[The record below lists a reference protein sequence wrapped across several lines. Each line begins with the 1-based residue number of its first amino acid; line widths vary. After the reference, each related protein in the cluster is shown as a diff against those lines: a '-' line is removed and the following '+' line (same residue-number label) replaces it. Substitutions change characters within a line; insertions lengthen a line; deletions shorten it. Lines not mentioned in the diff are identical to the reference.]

1 MKEWI
6 SKNISKPWR
15 KNRRQAAA
23 VLHTISHIGSITPFL
38 VMVWDF
44 LRGTLA
50 ADPILDMTHR
60 TGKTA
65 LILLMLSLAV
75 SPIRSIFNW
84 PQLGKLRRP
93 LGLYSFAYA
102 AVHFAIFIG
111 LDYGFQFSLLPGAF
125 LEKRFAIIGFFAGF
139 ILLILAITSLNALVK
154 KLGKKWKILH
164 RFVYAAGVL
173 AAIHFIM
180 AVKPGVLRP
189 WFYGAGMLVLLAY
202 RIPFVRSRI

>member
-1 MKEWI
+1 MI
-6 SKNISKPWR
+6 
-15 KNRRQAAA
+15 
-23 VLHTISHIGSITPFL
+23 PFL
-38 VMVWDF
+38 VLVWDF

-75 SPIRSIFNW
+75 SPLQSLLNW

-125 LEKRFAIIGFFAGF
+125 LEKRFAIIGFLAGL
-139 ILLILAITSLNALVK
+139 ILLILAVTSLNTLVK
-154 KLGKKWKILH
+154 KLGKNWKVLH

-189 WFYGAGMLVLLAY
+189 WFYAGGMLILLVY

>member
-6 SKNISKPWR
+6 SKNISRPWR
-15 KNRRQAAA
+15 KNRHQAAA
-23 VLHTISHIGSITPFL
+23 VLHPMSHIGSITPFL

-75 SPIRSIFNW
+75 SPLRSILNW

-111 LDYGFQFSLLPGAF
+111 LDYGFQLSLLPGAF
-125 LEKRFAIIGFFAGF
+125 LEKRFAIIGFIAGL
-139 ILLILAITSLNALVK
+139 ILLILTITSLNALVK
-154 KLGKKWKILH
+154 KLGENWKTLH
-164 RFVYAAGVL
+164 RFVYAAGIL

-189 WFYGAGMLVLLAY
+189 WFYAAGMLMLLVY